1 MLSNLKLRTLFIAI
15 LSILSTLVLTISV
28 VNWNDAQLAKKD
40 AGEIHSIAVSQ
51 ASNLRFAQ
59 IFSLRGMNRIY
70 DVATM
75 TDSAGRKTE
84 IENAKN
90 FLRLSRERF
99 TTYEQE
105 AAKTEFG
112 RTLHVKIQ
120 PKFQAYMASI
130 ERMLALAEDGDDG
143 TRISKLRK
151 DVVVP
156 ANVAYTAVMDEFGS
170 ESDRVIAE
178 VNASQES
185 MNQRATVLLVSFL
198 LLLIVVSGGAMLFLT
213 RHVLQPLQLAN
224 QIFERIAAGDLTQR
238 IVAKTSNE
246 IGQLFASLARMQ
258 EGLNSTVTQVRRGVE
273 EINVGVGEIAAGN
286 ADLSG
291 RTESQAASLEETAAS
306 MEELAS
312 TVKQNADNARQ
323 ANQLAASASDVAE
336 RGGKVVSEVVSTMTE
351 ISTSSNK
358 ISDIVSVIDGIAFQT
373 NILALNAA
381 VEAAR
386 AGEQGKGFAVVAGEV
401 RSLAQKSAQAAK
413 EIKTLIED
421 SASRVEAGTQ
431 QVERAGLTMREIVDS
446 VQRVTDI
453 MGEIS
458 AASQEQA
465 SGIDQVNHAVSQM
478 DEVTQQ
484 NAALVEE
491 ASAAATSLQEQT
503 RQLVAAVAVFKTQGA
518 SERDGFAAASFA
530 PVATPEPQKPAFKA
544 SRPTSAKARNSA
556 RGSATKASAFAPT
569 AAGAAAAADGEW
581 ESF

>member
-1 MLSNLKLRTLFIAI
+1 MFANLKLRTLFVVI
-15 LSILSTLVLTISV
+15 LSILSALVLGLAI
-28 VNWNDAQLAKKD
+28 VNWSDAQLAQKD
-40 AGEIHSIAVSQ
+40 AAAVNSIAVSQ
-51 ASNLRFAQ
+51 ASNLRFSQ
-59 IFSLRGMNRIY
+59 ILSLRGMARIY
-70 DVATM
+70 DVATL
-75 TDSAGRKTE
+75 TDPAARKRE
-84 IENAKN
+84 IAASQN
-90 FLRLSRERF
+90 FLRQSRESF
-99 TTYEQE
+99 AIYERE

-112 RTLHVKIQ
+112 RTLHAKIQ
-120 PKFQAYMASI
+120 PAYQRYMNTVDS
-130 ERMLALAEDGDDG
+130 MLALAEAGDDG
-143 TRISKLRK
+143 TRINKLRQEE
-151 DVVVP
+151 VVP
-156 ANVAYTAVMDEFGS
+156 ANDAYLAVMDEFGA
-170 ESDRVIAE
+170 ESDRVLAE
-178 VNASQES
+178 VHDSQER
-185 MNQRATVLLVSFL
+185 MNQRATVLLVSFVL
-198 LLLIVVSGGAMLFLT
+198 LLAVIAGGAMLFLT
-213 RHVLQPLQLAN
+213 RHVLQPLAHAN
-224 QIFERIAAGDLTQR
+224 QIFDRIAAGDLTQR
-238 IVAKTSNE
+238 IVAKTQNE
-246 IGQLFASLARMQ
+246 IGQLFQSLARMQ
-258 EGLNSTVTQVRRGVE
+258 EGLTATVTQVRRGVD

-336 RGGKVVSEVVSTMTE
+336 RGGAVVSEVVSTMTE
-351 ISTSSNK
+351 ISASSHK
-358 ISDIVSVIDGIAFQT
+358 ISDIVAVIDGIAFQT

-503 RQLVAAVAVFKTQGA
+503 RQLVAAVAVFKTQAGG
-518 SERDGFAAASFA
+518 ERDGFGAASFA
-530 PVATPEPQKPAFKA
+530 AVAAPQEPAFKA
-544 SRPTSAKARNSA
+544 SRPTSASRATSA
-556 RGSATKASAFAPT
+556 RRNAAKASAFAP
-569 AAGAAAAADGEW
+569 AATGAAAAADGEW